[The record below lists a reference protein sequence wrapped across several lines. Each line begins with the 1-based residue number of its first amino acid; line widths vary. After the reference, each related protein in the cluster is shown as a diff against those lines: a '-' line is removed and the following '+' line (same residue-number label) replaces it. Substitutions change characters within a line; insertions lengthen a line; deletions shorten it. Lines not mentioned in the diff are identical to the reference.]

1 MSRQRYLTFLVTALV
16 PLLAAGEDVRDTD
29 LGEAVERHL
38 ADYPVPG
45 TWALDPELLEAEAGD
60 RLEVREVMAEGLETV
75 KLKGV
80 VPPIRFESG
89 VADIPDSSIDT
100 LREEL
105 NGMRHLQNVRL
116 HMVGHADDQPLS
128 GRLADIYGDNAG
140 LSRERAGEVAEFVQT
155 ALSLPPEA
163 ISFEWAG
170 DTQPVA
176 TNATADGRALNRR
189 VEVEIWYD
197 EIRNTMALQEVV
209 VPEEIKRIKVCRME
223 TVCKLRYQAGH
234 ARRARVKN
242 LIAPLHYED
251 ERLGVD
257 EPFLEQIR
265 QALVNLGD
273 KENVTVKFIGFTDD
287 RPLTGRNA
295 RIYGN
300 HLSLSKARAHR
311 VALEVAEQLS
321 LPTTAIASDG
331 HGADQ
336 PLASNESAR
345 GRATNRRIE
354 VEFWHDDPLQ
364 ELPDEPQ
371 LCPDAAGARMITKTY
386 DPPWGRIPPLELEAG
401 EAIVPAGYTELLKRA
416 MADVSGKS
424 RPRLRFV
431 GYTGNERLDRRT
443 AMVYGDDIGLSA
455 ARARRAMER
464 ISESMALA
472 PGQVEHEG
480 RGYVHSGD
488 VVNAGFTQGDESFVA
503 VEVVYDD
510 LALLDDY
517 EGVDVTPI
525 TRELTASNPLGLNL
539 MRITVDGE
547 PIDDPGRSSS
557 DIQRCTDVALERTD
571 IQFRFDNLQAE
582 RRLSVSAEPGT
593 LALSDADLNP
603 LPQEG
608 EQAEN
613 DPEPAGAGPEALI
626 AEAEGDNAG
635 NGQADDN
642 DNAGMSGEAEVD
654 DEASELD
661 EIEQVLAMETALDA
675 VVEEDAR
682 PAGPAMNFRMYSNYA
697 YFIDRAEVRIF
708 DRRESVQA
716 DPLAVV
722 EIDEDGFAEWHP
734 AVGDFSGPVREL
746 KYVLRAYGDK
756 GHFDETEAQPLWI
769 VRAETAQDAAD
780 TEENLT
786 GRSLTADSVPGAA
799 PAGDVPATAMQAAD
813 AGGAAMAAARGPAAD
828 DAGLLSGYGESALSV
843 SNIPLSSGTV
853 TVLGSSIPEG
863 HTVHV
868 AGLPVPADTEGNF
881 VSEVILPSGSH
892 TVEVAVLDEEGNGEL
907 FLRDIEFESD
917 DWFYMGIADV
927 TLSANDTSGPADE
940 LQGADA
946 PYDPD
951 SSADGRLAFYVN
963 GKFREDWKLTASADT
978 REESISDLFSNFMD
992 RSPESLFRR
1001 MDPDYYYPTFGDDG
1015 TVEQTAPTMGKFYVR
1030 VDNDD
1035 SRALWGNFQ
1044 VDYADNEL
1052 ARIDRG
1058 LYGGNVRLESEDTTS
1073 FGDERFAV
1081 DGFAAEPGTLPNR
1094 EEFRGTGGSLYFL
1107 GRQDVLPGS
1116 ERVRIEVRDKDTG
1129 IVNGV
1134 VDLRPGADY
1143 DIDYLQGR
1151 IMLSEPLA
1159 ATVDDD
1165 LLVRTSGISGD
1176 EAWLVAHYEHTPGFE
1191 SIDTL
1196 TAGAQGHYW
1205 LGDSVRLGLTV
1216 NNNDEGDT
1224 NNSSLGAADLT
1235 LRKSAESWI
1244 KFQAAQ
1250 SDGLVSTTTRSDDGG
1265 FEFGPSP
1272 GLTVADEDANA
1283 YRTDL
1288 SVGFGDLFPGG
1299 RGRMNFY
1306 LQSLD
1311 AGYSAQGL
1319 NTATDTE
1326 QFGATLNIPLGER
1339 FQVATTADVSD
1350 QDDALKTTSGEINLG
1365 YQVSDQI
1372 SVSTGLR
1379 HDDREDRSS
1388 LVPVTQEEGERTDA
1402 VVQVAYDSRARWKGY
1417 GFLQGTL
1424 SADDGRDD
1432 NDRVGA
1438 GGSFRFNERLV
1449 LDGEVS
1455 GGELGT
1461 AARVGTNYIVSE
1473 RTSTYLNYTVDSER
1487 TEMGEHGRRGNLV
1500 SGLRTRFSDST
1511 SVYVE
1516 ERYEHSRSVTGLTHA
1531 TGVSL
1536 APFERW
1542 NFAANSDIGTLRD
1555 RETGAETK
1563 RRAGGLNVGYGFET
1577 VQLTSGVEYR
1587 YDDSQQVDG
1596 TWADRTTWLF
1606 KNSFKYQTTPDWR
1619 LVGKFNHADSD
1630 SELGSFYDG
1639 GYTEAVLG
1647 YAFRPVNHD
1656 RLNALAKYTYFYNVP
1671 GADQLSGQE
1680 GAVSSEFIQKSH
1692 IAAVDVDYDL
1702 TSAWSVGGKYAYR
1715 LGQVSLDREDEEFF
1729 DNDAHLYIVRT
1740 DLRFRENWEGLAEV
1754 RMLDLTDLNDRRSG
1768 ALVAVYRY
1776 LGEHFKAGIG
1786 YNFTDFSDDLTDL
1799 SYDQHGVFLNLIGAM

>member
-1 MSRQRYLTFLVTALV
+1 
-16 PLLAAGEDVRDTD
+16 
-29 LGEAVERHL
+29 
-38 ADYPVPG
+38 
-45 TWALDPELLEAEAGD
+45 
-60 RLEVREVMAEGLETV
+60 
-75 KLKGV
+75 
-80 VPPIRFESG
+80 
-89 VADIPDSSIDT
+89 
-100 LREEL
+100 
-105 NGMRHLQNVRL
+105 
-116 HMVGHADDQPLS
+116 
-128 GRLADIYGDNAG
+128 
-140 LSRERAGEVAEFVQT
+140 
-155 ALSLPPEA
+155 
-163 ISFEWAG
+163 
-170 DTQPVA
+170 
-176 TNATADGRALNRR
+176 
-189 VEVEIWYD
+189 
-197 EIRNTMALQEVV
+197 
-209 VPEEIKRIKVCRME
+209 ME
-223 TVCKLRYQAGH
+223 T
-234 ARRARVKN
+234 
-242 LIAPLHYED
+242 
-251 ERLGVD
+251 
-257 EPFLEQIR
+257 
-265 QALVNLGD
+265 
-273 KENVTVKFIGFTDD
+273 
-287 RPLTGRNA
+287 
-295 RIYGN
+295 
-300 HLSLSKARAHR
+300 
-311 VALEVAEQLS
+311 
-321 LPTTAIASDG
+321 
-331 HGADQ
+331 
-336 PLASNESAR
+336 
-345 GRATNRRIE
+345 
-354 VEFWHDDPLQ
+354 
-364 ELPDEPQ
+364 
-371 LCPDAAGARMITKTY
+371 
-386 DPPWGRIPPLELEAG
+386 
-401 EAIVPAGYTELLKRA
+401 
-416 MADVSGKS
+416 
-424 RPRLRFV
+424 
-431 GYTGNERLDRRT
+431 
-443 AMVYGDDIGLSA
+443 
-455 ARARRAMER
+455 
-464 ISESMALA
+464 ISESMALT

-488 VVNAGFTQGDESFVA
+488 VVNAGFTQGEESFVA

-547 PIDDPGRSSS
+547 PVDDPGRSSS

-593 LALSDADLNP
+593 LALSDVDLNADAA
-603 LPQEG
+603 EG
-608 EQAEN
+608 EPEAEGPGDN
-613 DPEPAGAGPEALI
+613 GAEREIPAVAAGDDDAGADDSDTGAAGAGQPL
-626 AEAEGDNAG
+626 
-635 NGQADDN
+635 DD
-642 DNAGMSGEAEVD
+642 DI
-654 DEASELD
+654 ELD
-661 EIEQVLAMETALDA
+661 EIERVLALEAALDA
-675 VVEEDAR
+675 AADEDTR
-682 PAGPAMNFRMYSNYA
+682 PDGPAVRFRMYSNYA
-697 YFIDRAEVRIF
+697 YFIERAEVRVF

-716 DPLAVV
+716 APLAVV
-722 EIDEDGFAEWHP
+722 EIDEDGLAEWHP
-734 AVGDFSGPVREL
+734 ALGDFSGPVREL
-746 KYVLRAYGDK
+746 KYVLRAYGEK

-769 VRAETAQDAAD
+769 VRAETAEDAPDA
-780 TEENLT
+780 EET
-786 GRSLTADSVPGAA
+786 VAGRSPTADSVPGDAEAGEFTAA
-799 PAGDVPATAMQAAD
+799 AMLAAGAGNALMAAAD
-813 AGGAAMAAARGPAAD
+813 DGPAGGAAEDP
-828 DAGLLSGYGESALSV
+828 GLLTGYGESALSV

-868 AGLPVPADTEGNF
+868 AGLPVPADAEGNF

-907 FLRDIEFESD
+907 FLRDIEFEND
-917 DWFYMGIADV
+917 DWFYMGIADI

-951 SSADGRLAFYVN
+951 SSADGRFAFYVN
-963 GKFREDWKLTASADT
+963 GKFREDWKVTASADT
-978 REESISDLFSNFMD
+978 REESFSDLFSNFMD
-992 RSPESLFRR
+992 KSPESLFRR

-1015 TVEQTAPTMGKFYVR
+1015 TVEETAPTMGKFYVR
-1030 VDNDD
+1030 VDKDD
-1035 SRALWGNFQ
+1035 NRALWGNFQ

-1073 FGDERFAV
+1073 FGDERFAI

-1134 VDLRPGADY
+1134 VNLRPGADY

-1151 IMLSEPLA
+1151 VMLAEPLA

-1176 EAWLVAHYEHTPGFE
+1176 EAWLVVHYEHTPGFE

-1265 FEFGPSP
+1265 FGFGPP
-1272 GLTVADEDANA
+1272 LGLTAADDDARA
-1283 YRTDL
+1283 YRADM

-1306 LQSLD
+1306 VQNLD

-1326 QFGATLNIPLGER
+1326 QFGATLNVPLGER

-1350 QDDALKTTSGEINLG
+1350 QDNALKTTTGEINLG
-1365 YQVSDQI
+1365 YQVSEQI
-1372 SVSTGLR
+1372 SLSTGLR
-1379 HDDREDRSS
+1379 HDDREDRSP
-1388 LVPVTQEEGERTDA
+1388 LVPVTQEQGERTDA

-1417 GFLQGTL
+1417 GFVQGTL

-1438 GGSFRFNERLV
+1438 GGSFRFNERLM

-1461 AARVGTNYIVSE
+1461 AARLGTNYLVSD
-1473 RTSTYLNYTVDSER
+1473 RTSMYLNYTVDSER
-1487 TEMGEHGRRGNLV
+1487 TEMGERGRRGNLV

-1536 APFERW
+1536 APFDRW
-1542 NFAANSDIGTLRD
+1542 SFAANSDIGTLRD

-1563 RRAGGLNVGYGFET
+1563 RRAGGVNVGYGFET

-1587 YDDSQQVDG
+1587 YDDNQQVDG

-1647 YAFRPVNHD
+1647 YAFRPVSHD

-1671 GADQLSGQE
+1671 GVDQLSGQE

-1715 LGQVSLDREDEEFF
+1715 LGQVSLDRENEDFF

-1740 DLRFRENWEGLAEV
+1740 DLRFRQDWEGLAEV

-1768 ALVAVYRY
+1768 ALVALYRY
-1776 LGEHFKAGIG
+1776 MGEHFKVGVG

-1799 SYDQHGVFLNLIGAM
+1799 SYDQHGVFLNLVGAM